1 MRDRKKKPTAIAMVM
16 SGRSAKAGA
25 QPHAESGGATGC
37 QSHQDEGWD
46 SLESVNS
53 LVWSQGSILDDRLH
67 YDYYMH
73 DYGKILEDT
82 GRYWKPWFGSFMEI
96 LSRLKH
102 RNTFC
107 MDRL

>member
-1 MRDRKKKPTAIAMVM
+1 M
-16 SGRSAKAGA
+16 SGRSAKDGA

-82 GRYWKPWFGSFMEI
+82 GRYWKILEDTGS
-96 LSRLKH
+96 LGLAVSWK
-102 RNTFC
+102 FC
-107 MDRL
+107 PD